1 MGDDRFAK
9 IPKQTQ
15 RPSGPC
21 SACST
26 TGYERVTMKSKVK
39 LSAVIL
45 SFILIGSVEP
55 VFAQANFYEG
65 KTIRF
70 IVGFPAGGGYAT
82 YPRLIARHMG
92 KYVPGNPVFV
102 VDNMA

>member
-15 RPSGPC
+15 RLSDPC
-21 SACST
+21 SAYST

-39 LSAVIL
+39 LLAVIV

-55 VFAQANFYEG
+55 VFAQANFYE
-65 KTIRF
+65 
-70 IVGFPAGGGYAT
+70 V
-82 YPRLIARHMG
+82 RLSAS
-92 KYVPGNPVFV
+92 
-102 VDNMA
+102 